1 MFLKQISGQLLE
13 KITAIKPETLQM
25 SQSIMAVVIEATED
39 QWKQTCDN
47 CEDVMVL
54 NLCSFMCICSYLK
67 YHHIKCLRSNISAFF
82 FLYCFSRLGKKN

>member
-1 MFLKQISGQLLE
+1 MIFNGFSVFLKQISGQLLE

-25 SQSIMAVVIEATED
+25 SQSIMAVVIVATED

-54 NLCSFMCICSYLK
+54 MCICSYLK

-82 FLYCFSRLGKKN
+82 FLYCFSRLG

>member
-54 NLCSFMCICSYLK
+54 NLCLFMCICSY
-67 YHHIKCLRSNISAFF
+67 
-82 FLYCFSRLGKKN
+82 

>member
-13 KITAIKPETLQM
+13 KITAIKPESLQM

-54 NLCSFMCICSYLK
+54 NFCSFMCICSY
-67 YHHIKCLRSNISAFF
+67 
-82 FLYCFSRLGKKN
+82 

>member
-1 MFLKQISGQLLE
+1 MFVKQISGQVLE

-54 NLCSFMCICSYLK
+54 NLCSFMCICSY
-67 YHHIKCLRSNISAFF
+67 
-82 FLYCFSRLGKKN
+82 

>member
-1 MFLKQISGQLLE
+1 MIFNGFSVFLKQISGQLLE

-25 SQSIMAVVIEATED
+25 SQSIMAVVIVATED

-54 NLCSFMCICSYLK
+54 NLCSFMCICSY
-67 YHHIKCLRSNISAFF
+67 
-82 FLYCFSRLGKKN
+82 

>member
-25 SQSIMAVVIEATED
+25 SQSIMAVVIIATED
-39 QWKQTCDN
+39 QWEQICDN

-54 NLCSFMCICSYLK
+54 N
-67 YHHIKCLRSNISAFF
+67 
-82 FLYCFSRLGKKN
+82 